1 MGEINISDI
10 LAITARTQSA
20 AAPSSS
26 FTAHH
31 CQSTIR
37 SDHENIK
44 TFALSPIAWRC
55 SWGHNSSH
63 RKSVKS
69 TTGSL
74 GQECIARPGPEPA
87 DLTVRHSLL
96 PLSSVSPSQSSALA
110 SQVSATS
117 VLYPAVLPTHNQSLN
132 YAHQTIFVWRLE
144 KTGLILAGRE
154 VSGVL
159 GEITHLNQ
167 FIGTKELVSVS
178 SKHRYI
184 CLF

>member
-96 PLSSVSPSQSSALA
+96 PLSPVSPLAVKCTGLTSQCNKCSLPRSPANPQPEPKLCSSNDFCL
-110 SQVSATS
+110 
-117 VLYPAVLPTHNQSLN
+117 
-132 YAHQTIFVWRLE
+132 
-144 KTGLILAGRE
+144 KTGKDWFNLSWARGFWCTGWNNSPESIYWYQR
-154 VSGVL
+154 
-159 GEITHLNQ
+159 
-167 FIGTKELVSVS
+167 IGLCV
-178 SKHRYI
+178 
-184 CLF
+184 F